1 MGVLLVGVA
10 VVALAVFDLSRTRV
24 PKDAVRV
31 RGTVVDVEERR
42 SKLAGRRS
50 VRVFAPVVSYEHPRT
65 HRRGKPPGGGVH
77 RAAPRGRRH
86 DRGRL
91 QPEQGSDDD
100 GDTRR
105 WVRFAALV
113 AVAVVLIG
121 LQVNAWLG

>member
-10 VVALAVFDLSRTRV
+10 VVALAVFDLSRNRV

-50 VRVFAPVVSYEHPRT
+50 ARVFAPVVSYEHPRT
-65 HRRGKPPGGGVH
+65 HRREQL
-77 RAAPRGRRH
+77 RSEAFTEQRH
-86 DRGRL
+86 
-91 QPEQGSDDD
+91 EV
-100 GDTRR
+100 GDTIEVAYSPSRDRMTMVTPRR